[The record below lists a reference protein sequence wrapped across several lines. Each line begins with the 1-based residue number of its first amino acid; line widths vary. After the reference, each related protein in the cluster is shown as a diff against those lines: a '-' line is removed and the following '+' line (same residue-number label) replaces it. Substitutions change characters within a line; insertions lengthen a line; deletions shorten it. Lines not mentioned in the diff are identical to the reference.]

1 MNRELEMF
9 GGLLVLSKVC
19 MQTLIDN
26 HLANIKG
33 RMDAINILMWNF
45 FWSQDPHSTVFL

>member
-45 FWSQDPHSTVFL
+45 LWSQDPDSMVFL